1 MSDTPEMLFGD
12 IPFFRANREPCIVC
26 GHLGGDC
33 TTSTAEPK
41 HIIGVSSSFGS
52 LSKDHKVLVEKDIV
66 EETQITPFTK
76 AKVLVAR
83 AGSYVTVERAKEL
96 GII

>member
-33 TTSTAEPK
+33 TTPTAEPE
-41 HIIGVSSSFGS
+41 HIIGVSTSLGS
-52 LSKDHKVLVEKDIV
+52 LSKDHKILVEKDIV
-66 EETQITPFTK
+66 EEKQITPFTK
-76 AKVLVAR
+76 AKILVAR
-83 AGSYVTVERAKEL
+83 AGSYVTVEKAKEL